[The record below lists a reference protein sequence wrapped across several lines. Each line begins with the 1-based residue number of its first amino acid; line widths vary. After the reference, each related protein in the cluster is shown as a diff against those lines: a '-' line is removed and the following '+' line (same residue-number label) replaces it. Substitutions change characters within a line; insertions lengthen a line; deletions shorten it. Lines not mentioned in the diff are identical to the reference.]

1 MCVPCLA
8 GCVECTDRACLACR
22 SGMLLQRGA
31 CAAACDPGHFVAQP
45 DPDSTGI
52 CVPCHSSCT
61 ACQGSGSGACT
72 DCREGENVV
81 DGACQRV
88 TPAMTTGAPSV
99 TTTSGASVGAG
110 TGADG
115 TSGTTTG
122 SFVYVIYAGVGL
134 IVIVLIIIAVAML
147 RRRRRAEI
155 YDISGATPSQFSGFD
170 GGPIGAPPARN
181 APMTME
187 MAEMSTK
194 RFESNPIYDEGGDG
208 RIDGGYLDVSA
219 GGAEQPSQEE
229 EE

>member
-1 MCVPCLA
+1 
-8 GCVECTDRACLACR
+8 
-22 SGMLLQRGA
+22 
-31 CAAACDPGHFVAQP
+31 
-45 DPDSTGI
+45 
-52 CVPCHSSCT
+52 
-61 ACQGSGSGACT
+61 
-72 DCREGENVV
+72 
-81 DGACQRV
+81 
-88 TPAMTTGAPSV
+88 MTTGAPSV

-155 YDISGATPSQFSGFD
+155 YDISGATPSQFSGLD